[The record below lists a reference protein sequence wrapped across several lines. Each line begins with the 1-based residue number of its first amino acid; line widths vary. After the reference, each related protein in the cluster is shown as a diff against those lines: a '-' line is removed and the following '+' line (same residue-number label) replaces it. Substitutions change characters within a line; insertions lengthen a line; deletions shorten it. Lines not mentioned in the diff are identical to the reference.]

1 MLPGADERSKGDL
14 RVMLNGLA
22 AKMLFEKDLI
32 VRREG
37 ERFGSLRPFA
47 GAGAVLREERASR
60 RLRRRIGDRL
70 APRPLT
76 ALTRT
81 ATGFLR
87 A

>member
-37 ERFGSLRPFA
+37 ERFGSLRARSLVPGRCRGKDAPPAIYA
-47 GAGAVLREERASR
+47 GESE
-60 RLRRRIGDRL
+60 
-70 APRPLT
+70 
-76 ALTRT
+76 TRWLH
-81 ATGFLR
+81 AR
-87 A
+87 